1 MRKQLSISPSLN
13 REEETVNGPLKN
25 LSGSTGSTG
34 STGSILSCS
43 RCLPITK
50 DLSPLQWTLSTL
62 NQTKHDSSSSS
73 SILTFSTELN
83 IHTNDLDKLQKQYHI
98 LQVHIPINTVIP

>member
-25 LSGSTGSTG
+25 LSGSTG

-98 LQVHIPINTVIP
+98 LQVHIHINTVIQ